1 MRTKFESVFS
11 KEQLSEVAS
20 QLLEHFAD
28 SKIYTFTGN
37 LGAGKTTFITALC
50 HQLGSRDDISSP
62 TFSIINE
69 YNCGKGK
76 IYHFDLYRLKNLE
89 EAIDIGFEEYIY
101 SNNYCFIEWPEK
113 VAKILPNT
121 LVVNC
126 ELSYISVNERRLLA
140 WAD

>member
-1 MRTKFESVFS
+1 MQTKLEIIFS
-11 KEQLSEVAS
+11 KEQLSEVS
-20 QLLEHFAD
+20 TQLLQHFIKY
-28 SKIYTFTGN
+28 KIYTFRGN
-37 LGAGKTTFITALC
+37 LGAGKTTFITSLC
-50 HQLGSRDDISSP
+50 QILGSTDDISSP

-69 YNCGKGK
+69 YHCDYGK
-76 IYHFDLYRLKNLE
+76 IYHFDLYRIKNLE
-89 EAIDIGFEEYIY
+89 EALDIGFEEYLY
-101 SNNYCFIEWPEK
+101 SHNYCFIEWPEK

>member
-1 MRTKFESVFS
+1 MKTKFEIVFS

-20 QLLEHFAD
+20 QLLAHFGE
-28 SKIYTFTGN
+28 SKIFTFTGN

-50 HQLGSRDDISSP
+50 HQLGSKDDISSP
-62 TFSIINE
+62 TFSIVNE
-69 YNCGKGK
+69 YHGDKGK
-76 IYHFDLYRLKNLE
+76 IYHFDLYRLKNIE

-113 VAKILPNT
+113 VTEILPNT
-121 LVVNC
+121 MVVNC
-126 ELSYISVNERRLLA
+126 ELSYISMNERRLLA

>member
-1 MRTKFESVFS
+1 MRTKFEIVFS
-11 KEQLSEVAS
+11 IEQLSEAAS
-20 QLLEHFAD
+20 QLLEHFGE

-50 HQLGSRDDISSP
+50 NQLGSRDDISSP

-69 YNCGKGK
+69 YNCDKGK

-113 VAKILPNT
+113 VADILPNT
-121 LVVNC
+121 LLVNC
-126 ELSYISVNERRLLA
+126 ELSYISMNERRLLA
-140 WAD
+140 WAN